1 MRHLAPHPLRPALLA
16 LLTAAS
22 ALLTGCDY
30 LGIEKPTA
38 EAERKVAEG
47 KAIGGAC
54 RHANRALE
62 DCYRY
67 NPKAVKAAV
76 FDGWKDM
83 DVYMRE
89 NKLDTIA
96 PVTPPE
102 PPKPKAP
109 PKAEGEADDEHAAD
123 DKATSAKGGDKG
135 ADKGGDKK
143 AAAKH

>member
-1 MRHLAPHPLRPALLA
+1 MSHAARHPQTVRLF
-16 LLTAAS
+16 TACAVV
-22 ALLTGCDY
+22 ATLMLTGCEY
-30 LGIEKPTA
+30 LGVETPA
-38 EAERKVAEG
+38 KVAEGKISEG

-67 NPKAVKAAV
+67 NPKANKAAI

-102 PPKPKAP
+102 PPKKPAP
-109 PKAEGEADDEHAAD
+109 PPKKDDEE
-123 DKATSAKGGDKG
+123 ATEETKD
-135 ADKGGDKK
+135 DKK
-143 AAAKH
+143 AEAKGSDKKGGK

>member
-1 MRHLAPHPLRPALLA
+1 MRPDPFQFPHRLA
-16 LLTAAS
+16 LACSVLTLTALA
-22 ALLTGCDY
+22 GCDY
-30 LGIEKPTA
+30 LGLETPAK
-38 EAERKVAEG
+38 EAEDKVAEG

-67 NPKAVKAAV
+67 NPKANKAAV

-102 PPKPKAP
+102 PPKKPAPKPAD
-109 PKAEGEADDEHAAD
+109 AEGSTDTVTKDAHKSTEKAAD
-123 DKATSAKGGDKG
+123 
-135 ADKGGDKK
+135 KK
-143 AAAKH
+143 PAAAKH

>member
-1 MRHLAPHPLRPALLA
+1 MSHTARSSNPSRLLSA
-16 LLTAAS
+16 CAVAATLLLS
-22 ALLTGCDY
+22 GCEY
-30 LGIEKPTA
+30 LGVETPAKTA
-38 EAERKVAEG
+38 ENKVAEG

-67 NPKAVKAAV
+67 NPKANKAAV

-102 PPKPKAP
+102 AAKKPAAKS
-109 PKAEGEADDEHAAD
+109 ADDEIITETDDKPADKAAD
-123 DKATSAKGGDKG
+123 KA
-135 ADKGGDKK
+135 ADKKP
-143 AAAKH
+143 AAAKK

>member
-1 MRHLAPHPLRPALLA
+1 MQSSTHPSLRYLSTVLSLAA
-16 LLTAAS
+16 LTALA
-22 ALLTGCDY
+22 GCDY
-30 LGIEKPTA
+30 LGIEPASKAA
-38 EAERKVAEG
+38 EGKVAEG
-47 KAIGGAC
+47 KAVGGAC

-67 NPKAVKAAV
+67 NPKANKAAV

-102 PPKPKAP
+102 AAKKPAAKPADEEVITETADQP
-109 PKAEGEADDEHAAD
+109 AE
-123 DKATSAKGGDKG
+123 KAT
-135 ADKGGDKK
+135 DKK
-143 AAAKH
+143 PAAAKK

>member
-1 MRHLAPHPLRPALLA
+1 MRPDPFQFPRRLA
-16 LLTAAS
+16 LACSVLALTALA
-22 ALLTGCDY
+22 GCEY
-30 LGIEKPTA
+30 LGIETPAK
-38 EAERKVAEG
+38 EAEGKVAEG

-67 NPKAVKAAV
+67 NPKANKAAV

-89 NKLDTIA
+89 NKLDTIS

-102 PPKPKAP
+102 PPKKPP
-109 PKAEGEADDEHAAD
+109 PKPAEPEVITEP
-123 DKATSAKGGDKG
+123 
-135 ADKGGDKK
+135 ADKPTEKK

>member
-1 MRHLAPHPLRPALLA
+1 MGSHFSSIRRTAVATGMALAAVGLL
-16 LLTAAS
+16 S
-22 ALLTGCDY
+22 GCEY
-30 LGIEKPTA
+30 LGIDTPATEK
-38 EAERKVAEG
+38 VQLIAEG

-83 DVYMRE
+83 DAYMRE
-89 NKLDTIA
+89 NKLDTIV
-96 PVTPPE
+96 PVTPAELPKPKT
-102 PPKPKAP
+102 PPKPPVTDEKKA
-109 PKAEGEADDEHAAD
+109 DEED
-123 DKATSAKGGDKG
+123 
-135 ADKGGDKK
+135 DKGGKADKK

>member
-1 MRHLAPHPLRPALLA
+1 MSHTARSSNPSRLLSA
-16 LLTAAS
+16 CAVAATLLLS
-22 ALLTGCDY
+22 GCEY
-30 LGIEKPTA
+30 LGVETPAKTA
-38 EAERKVAEG
+38 ENKVAEG

-67 NPKAVKAAV
+67 NPKANKAAV

-89 NKLDTIA
+89 NKLDAIA

-102 PPKPKAP
+102 PAKKPPPSPKAD
-109 PKAEGEADDEHAAD
+109 EEADAEEDS
-123 DKATSAKGGDKG
+123 DKKPAGSKP
-135 ADKGGDKK
+135 ADKKSGD
-143 AAAKH
+143 